1 MITPFI
7 KCSIYSSF
15 NCLLATSSCA
25 RIIQFCDLTK
35 VSCLFKRILQKIE
48 IDLKNITLTAVNY

>member
-1 MITPFI
+1 MTTPFI
-7 KCSIYSSF
+7 KCSICSSF
-15 NCLLATSSCA
+15 NCLFAILSCA

-35 VSCLFKRILQKIE
+35 VSCMFKRILEKIE